1 MRFFAIKGDY
11 KTVEEVSSRLSP
23 KGKVAVVSGNQKE
36 LAISFDNIKISLPP
50 DIDRANELLSFLGA
64 DYVIYHL
71 EDGLKNIPYLDPED
85 PDFDKK
91 VEDLEEF
98 ETLPSLIRKIK
109 SNEEINR
116 AGAIV
121 TFSGIVRGI
130 EQGKRVLHLEF
141 DSYDE
146 IVRDKLREIEN
157 ELRNSHGIVDVRIY
171 HRTGKIKAGDDIVHV
186 VVAGGHRQDVWPVI
200 INSMELVKK
209 LVPIWKKEVLE
220 DGERWVDGEQ

>member
-1 MRFFAIKGDY
+1 MKFFAIKGDY
-11 KTVEEVSSRLSP
+11 KTIEEISNRLSP

-36 LAISFDNIKISLPP
+36 LVISFDDIKISLPP
-50 DIDRANELLSFLGA
+50 DVDRANELLSFLGA

-71 EDGLKNIPYLDPED
+71 DDDLKNIPHLDPED

-121 TFSGIVRGI
+121 TFSGIVRGV

-146 IVRDKLREIEN
+146 IVRKKLREIEN
-157 ELRNSHGIVDVRIY
+157 ELRNSHGIVDVRIH

-220 DGERWVDGEQ
+220 DGERWVDGE